1 MRHKYAIII
10 QWSDEDN
17 AYIATL
23 PEWGNAHTHGASY
36 EEAARMAEEALDLLL
51 EGEQSPPR
59 PETFVYPGATL
70 RPAETPARAEA

>member
-1 MRHKYAIII
+1 MKHKYAVII
-10 QWSDEDN
+10 QWSDQDD

-23 PEWGNAHTHGASY
+23 PEWGTHTHGATY

-51 EGEQSPPR
+51 EGEASPPR

-70 RPAETPARAEA
+70 RPAEAPASAEA